1 MLASIG
7 RNIQNPIHVSLKKE
21 GNVYLSASISHRV
34 LSFPLHLLMQHL
46 SRGSIGVPMS
56 QAVVTRA
63 WEAATTTEAAHVMM
77 VLAAE
82 TSAHVSA
89 EREAR
94 ERVLRELAESV
105 MALASAREEVEGLVR
120 RISPLEGELAKAHQ
134 AKEMVEE
141 NSRGLFDATA
151 NAKR

>member
-89 EREAR
+89 AEGGSRESVERVSR
-94 ERVLRELAESV
+94 ERHG
-105 MALASAREEVEGLVR
+105 ASLC
-120 RISPLEGELAKAHQ
+120 S
-134 AKEMVEE
+134 
-141 NSRGLFDATA
+141 
-151 NAKR
+151 